1 MGSLNPAIAR
11 ARSDIMRLCLGF
23 ALILCCVLAQTSL
36 IVPGYHYG
44 GHDGY
49 IGYGGCASFSYVPHG
64 YSSSQ
69 YWHYPGYGE
78 SYQPSYRVGYTTY
91 PSNEV
96 GYGSYPGYGAT
107 YGSYSTHGIARA
119 SYPGYGV
126 GYASYPDYGVGYASY
141 PGYGVGYPSS
151 PGYGEGYPRYTDFDN
166 SRQRRG
172 AEYVL
177 KLLSS
182 SSGVTNPFGGN
193 AVGLALSPW
202 YAYSTSAYQNY
213 KHDAVKHSKNMYAP
227 DRVFGSEG
235 GGNCLLVY
243 ANQHRTDQ
251 LASIETV
258 QRFFFGGR
266 NRKIVLHLSTDQ
278 PHPPFQL
285 RFVPS
290 STPDGRDQSTLEKLV
305 DFMIGLRHSFS
316 EAGPFTVRTVV
327 ACGH

>member
-49 IGYGGCASFSYVPHG
+49 IGYGGGTSFSYGPHG

-96 GYGSYPGYGAT
+96 GYGSY
-107 YGSYSTHGIARA
+107 S
-119 SYPGYGV
+119 GYGV
-126 GYASYPDYGVGYASY
+126 GYAGY
-141 PGYGVGYPSS
+141 PGYGLGYPSY
-151 PGYGEGYPRYTDFDN
+151 PGYGEGYPRNMDFDN

-177 KLLSS
+177 KPLSS
-182 SSGVTNPFGGN
+182 SSGVTNPFGRN

-227 DRVFGSEG
+227 DRVYGSEG

-266 NRKIVLHLSTDQ
+266 NRQIVLHLSTDQ

-290 STPDGRDQSTLEKLV
+290 STPDSRDQSSLEKLV

>member
-107 YGSYSTHGIARA
+107 YGSHHTYGIAH
-119 SYPGYGV
+119 
-126 GYASYPDYGVGYASY
+126 ASY
-141 PGYGVGYPSS
+141 PGYGVGYPSY
-151 PGYGEGYPRYTDFDN
+151 PGY

-177 KLLSS
+177 KPLSS

-227 DRVFGSEG
+227 DRVYGSEG

-290 STPDGRDQSTLEKLV
+290 STPDGRDQSSLEKLV